1 MLLRFEGV
9 PSPISFAG
17 CDHLLPFLHAPIATW
32 PNGAWDGDPLNPVV
46 VLERTRTGYRVE
58 SQGLD
63 SAPYDYIDDYEA
75 VAGFF
80 AELYIAFIA
89 ANPELLCI
97 HAAAMRW
104 EGGLLVF
111 PASGKVGK
119 STMAVHGAAAGAAV
133 FTDDVLAVRESE
145 GSALSFGVAPRLRL
159 PLPENVTDG
168 FCGFLRERE
177 VLGND
182 YGRFV
187 GLRPGE
193 IAEFGE
199 AAPILAIVLL
209 DRMSSGSAS
218 MEAIGKS
225 EVLRDLMGRYF
236 TQGIDAETKLQRLL
250 KIAEAGACYR
260 LRYVDCEAGIGLL
273 REIA

>member
-1 MLLRFEGV
+1 MGWR
-9 PSPISFAG
+9 
-17 CDHLLPFLHAPIATW
+17 
-32 PNGAWDGDPLNPVV
+32 PLNPVV

-119 STMAVHGAAAGAAV
+119 STMAVHGAAAGATV
-133 FTDDVLAVRESE
+133 FMDDVLAVRESE

-187 GLRPGE
+187 ALRPGE
-193 IAEFGE
+193 IAEFGA
-199 AAPILAIVLL
+199 AAPISAAFHAARRRAGLRLRFRARSRRHPEIVLL

-225 EVLRDLMGRYF
+225 EVLRDLMGRNF